1 MAAAGL
7 NIWRKREVWLGISAY
22 LGRYNSMGGPANC
35 SDGGRK
41 GHSLLALAD
50 EGTYV
55 LPASMAAKEQKYA
68 SMWIELSIDWR
79 ILSVVAIFMC
89 PLPMHLHRPTVT
101 ETFWKANRA
110 DRQRTCSDLGM
121 VIQACG

>member
-22 LGRYNSMGGPANC
+22 LGCYCHFTCLVGSA
-35 SDGGRK
+35 DGGRK

-50 EGTYV
+50 EGAYV

-101 ETFWKANRA
+101 EAFWKANRA

>member
-41 GHSLLALAD
+41 GHSLLALAA
-50 EGTYV
+50 ESAHV
-55 LPASMAAKEQKYA
+55 LAASMAAKEQK
-68 SMWIELSIDWR
+68 
-79 ILSVVAIFMC
+79 
-89 PLPMHLHRPTVT
+89 
-101 ETFWKANRA
+101 
-110 DRQRTCSDLGM
+110 
-121 VIQACG
+121 